1 MEPPSGDFDSQ
12 RHHAVVGC
20 DRSPYRSSTIW
31 RWWLQTG
38 LRSISLQVIH
48 HLAMDSYQVG
58 SLSYNAYR
66 RIGNSSRITVRRTT
80 TARCHAAQLD
90 STP

>member
-1 MEPPSGDFDSQ
+1 MVATDWATSI
-12 RHHAVVGC
+12 A
-20 DRSPYRSSTIW
+20 
-31 RWWLQTG
+31 LQ
-38 LRSISLQVIH
+38 IIH